1 MVLFLKDGKKKAW
14 RPWEDYVALSFLVS
28 SVLIFAQMLSDRF
41 TIHSLSLF
49 PALVLLSHYQF
60 WKETGGR
67 LFAFASWFPHFF
79 LVQAFG
85 LVGMAFAT
93 SRPGL
98 LFMALIPCLAGGQY
112 FSSFHEEKKS
122 FMSKGVILLSLASLS
137 GFSFFTWGNRLSLR
151 YVDFIDIAGFGV
163 WVFGMS
169 YGVLDVYRR
178 REKTPKNEIPG
189 VNKERLFFHDLI
201 NHTHGLNLYLNHKIA
216 ASKGLSVQEVK
227 NVYDEIR
234 LMQSLIKDHYGY
246 GHKNLVNTYDYV
258 PFEFAKKGIYA
269 LIRTFLPENKVRCE
283 FSFEDF
289 LSTENKDGH
298 SCLIHYPSFHR
309 ILTNLVKNISE
320 TRSTRV
326 RFIFSYDEEGLRL
339 EVKNRFISLANERD
353 ALEKKLSHIILE
365 GDHRERGLD
374 ESGFGIESV
383 NSLCEKEGGR
393 FQFGLEGE
401 EWVSRIFL
409 PRPTTESSQ
418 HKKAV

>member
-1 MVLFLKDGKKKAW
+1 MVLFLKDGKKQAW

-28 SVLIFAQMLSDRF
+28 SVLILTQVMSDHFAINLM
-41 TIHSLSLF
+41 SLF
-49 PALVLLSHYQF
+49 PAIVLLSHYQF
-60 WKETGGR
+60 WKETSGR

-79 LVQAFG
+79 LVQALG

-112 FSSFHEEKKS
+112 FSSFSEEKKS

-137 GFSFFTWGNRLSLR
+137 GVVFFTWGSNLSLR
-151 YVDFIDIAGFGV
+151 YVDFVDIGGFVV

-169 YGVLDVYRR
+169 YGVLDAYRR

-201 NHTHGLNLYLNHKIA
+201 NHTHGVNLFLNHKIA
-216 ASKGLSVQEVK
+216 TSKGLTPQEVK
-227 NVYDEIR
+227 NIYDEIR

-283 FSFEDF
+283 FSFEGF
-289 LSTENKDGH
+289 LSSDSHENY
-298 SCLIHYPSFHR
+298 SCLVHYPSFHR

-365 GDHRERGLD
+365 GDQRSRGLD

-401 EWVSRIFL
+401 EWVSRVFL
-409 PRPTTESSQ
+409 PRPMSESADL
-418 HKKAV
+418 KKAA